1 MNNKTLLSM
10 YKKMQFF
17 RIVEETI
24 AARYHEN
31 KMRCPVHLAIGQEAI
46 SAAFSQ
52 VAQKG
57 DYVMSSHRAHLHYLA
72 KGGSLNSM
80 ISELYGKENGCSLG
94 KGGSMHLIDLKVNF
108 MGSTAIVGNSL
119 PVGAGLALAS
129 KIEKSKKISCIYLGD
144 ACVEEGIFHETVNF
158 CAQRNLP
165 VLFICENNLYSV
177 YSDISIRQPRSRSI
191 AKMVKGMG
199 IKSST
204 SDGNDVN
211 KIYKRVYKDIQNIRS
226 GKGPRFCE
234 FMTYRWREHCGPN
247 YDDHLNYRS
256 KIENKF
262 WFKKDPILKFEK
274 ELLNKK
280 IISEK
285 ELKII
290 NKKLNLIINN
300 AFNFAKSSIF
310 PGKKEMF
317 NNVFAK

>member
-108 MGSTAIVGNSL
+108 MGSTAIVGNTIPIS
-119 PVGAGLALAS
+119 AGIAMAS
-129 KIEKSKKISCIYLGD
+129 KIKKEKSMTFVFFGD
-144 ACVEEGIFHETVNF
+144 GAIEEGVFYETVNF
-158 CAQRNLP
+158 AIVKELP
-165 VLFICENNLYSV
+165 IVFVCENNFYSV
-177 YSDISIRQPRSRSI
+177 YSPLKPRQPKDRKI
-191 AKMVKGMG
+191 FKMVEAMG
-199 IKSST
+199 IKSFKA
-204 SDGNDVN
+204 DGNQIKKCYRTFSDAKKYVDS
-211 KIYKRVYKDIQNIRS
+211 KKKPV
-226 GKGPRFCE
+226 FLE
-234 FMTYRWREHCGPN
+234 FETYRHLEHCGPN
-247 YDDHLNYRS
+247 NDDNLNYRGS
-256 KIENKF
+256 KEILRWK
-262 WFKKDPILKFEK
+262 KKDPIINFEK
-274 ELLNKK
+274 ELIKKKLLNKK
-280 IISEK
+280 KIYLEK
-285 ELKII
+285 NKI
-290 NKKLNLIINN
+290 KKIVNT
-300 AFNFAKSSIF
+300 AFFKAEKSSF
-310 PGKKEMF
+310 PNQKEAYR
-317 NNVFAK
+317 NLYA